1 MKRFSLLA
9 LGLVFA
15 AALAATASAQ
25 PAGVPAQTA
34 VPTPGK
40 VVWLDSA
47 AFGDDKEGITKYIQ
61 AQKSVEVELKPM
73 SDELKGIQTQL
84 QTLSTEIE
92 SLQKQANGGNP
103 AVNQQAIAKQIQDKT
118 DQGQALQRSFEFKQ
132 KDAQA
137 RYQKRVG
144 EVLGPIQQQIAVSL
158 REYAKS
164 KGFTVVLDI
173 AVMAG
178 DQQTPS
184 SILYLDPSADV
195 TKDFIVF
202 FNRTGGAAT
211 ATATKP

>member
-1 MKRFSLLA
+1 MKRVSLLA

-15 AALAATASAQ
+15 AAFAVTASAQ

-40 VVWLDSA
+40 IVWLDSA
-47 AFGDDKEGITKYIQ
+47 AFGDDKEGIQKYIQ
-61 AQKSVEVELKPM
+61 AQKSLETEMKPLA
-73 SDELKGIQTQL
+73 DALKGIQTQL
-84 QTLSTEIE
+84 QTLQTEIE
-92 SLQKQANGGNP
+92 NLQKQGTTNP
-103 AVNQQAIAKQIQDKT
+103 AANQQALAKQIQDKS
-118 DQGQALQRSFEFKQ
+118 DQGQALQREFEFKQ

-137 RYQKRVG
+137 RFAKRQG
-144 EVLGPIQQQIAVSL
+144 EVLGPIQQQIAMSL
-158 REYAKS
+158 KDYAKT

-195 TKDFIVF
+195 TKDFITY
-202 FNRTGGAAT
+202 FNKTGGAAT
-211 ATATKP
+211 AATTKP

>member
-1 MKRFSLLA
+1 MKRVSLLA

-15 AALAATASAQ
+15 AAFAATASAQ

-61 AQKSVEVELKPM
+61 AQKSVETELAPL
-73 SDELKGIQTQL
+73 SSELKGIQTQL
-84 QTLSTEIE
+84 QTLQTEIE
-92 SLQKQANGGNP
+92 SLQKQATTNP
-103 AVNQQAIAKQIQDKT
+103 AANQQALAKQIQDKT
-118 DQGQALQRSFEFKQ
+118 DQGQTLQRTFEFKQ

-158 REYAKS
+158 RDYAKS

-195 TKDFIVF
+195 TKDFIVY
-202 FNRTGGAAT
+202 FNKTGGAAT